1 MLLALSGTVLVSC
14 TQSEFVG
21 ENVQTAE
28 NNAISFGGGTGRMT
42 RANITGADAAKK
54 LGDVMLV
61 NGAKQGDA
69 GYTNVFANYQVKYD
83 RANAFTGNDEINNQW
98 YYVFDAQTI
107 KYWDYASTDYRFV
120 AGSPVANFTFHPTST
135 TDATIA
141 TADVTGLG
149 GRLNHS
155 VSVASTAAPVYIADP
170 VVVAKANYKQ
180 PVTFAFKTMQSKVR
194 VGIYETI
201 PGYKITAISF
211 YNNDATPVA
220 SNYITL
226 NSATDG
232 YFQGASAGKATVTY
246 NWTTTPASYTF
257 AYDATGLTTGKYW
270 EGGQFTSGV
279 PAINSASTDL
289 YGADSDMSTTGYFN
303 VLPTPSAIDAAPLT
317 LTCDYTLTALVGGE
331 TINVKGAKATIPA
344 AYTKW
349 AANTAYTY
357 IFKITDNSNGS
368 TGEPG
373 TDPEGLFPITFD
385 AAVVNVEDATQEV
398 GTETTLST
406 PSITV
411 YQDGNVVE
419 NGITYV
425 AGDVVVKAMVGTT
438 EVTTATWSYVELAG
452 TTYDYTKD
460 YEKLGESGAATDWTS
475 GALTSVTANKT
486 YVIKAVYNDGT
497 KDYTAYF
504 VLVVGAAEAG
514 PANS

>member
-1 MLLALSGTVLVSC
+1 MKKSLVMLLALSGTVLVSC

-42 RANITGADAAKK
+42 RATITGADAATK
-54 LGDVMLV
+54 LGNEMKVYGV
-61 NGAKQGDA
+61 KGD
-69 GYTNVFANYQVKYD
+69 GDTYTNVFVDYVVKYD
-83 RANAFTGNDEINNQW
+83 NGKQGNDEYNNGW
-98 YYVFDAQTI
+98 YYVEGNQTI
-107 KYWDYASTDYRFV
+107 KYWDYSTKDYRFV
-120 AGSPVANFTFHPTST
+120 AGSPVANFTF
-135 TDATIA
+135 TDVKSAV
-141 TADVTGLG
+141 VTGLG

-201 PGYKITAISF
+201 PGYKITKISF

-220 SNYITL
+220 SQYITL
-226 NSATDG
+226 NSATDA
-232 YFQGASAGKATVTY
+232 YFQGASAGTGTVTY
-246 NWTTTPASYTF
+246 DWTTTPASYTF
-257 AYDATGLTTGKYW
+257 AYAATGLTTRKYW

-303 VLPTPSAIDAAPLT
+303 VMPTPSAIDPAPLT
-317 LTCDYTLTALVGGE
+317 LTCDYTLTALDNGE

-357 IFKITDNSNGS
+357 IFKITDNTNGT
-368 TGEPG
+368 TGDDD
-373 TDPEGLFPITFD
+373 DPEGLFPITFD
-385 AAVVNVEDATQEV
+385 AAIVNVEDATQEV
-398 GTETTLST
+398 GTETTLSTT

-425 AGDVVVKAMVGTT
+425 EGNVEVKAMVGTE
-438 EVTTATWSYVELAG
+438 EVTPTWSYVELDG

-460 YEKLGESGAATDWTS
+460 YEKLGTDGADTPWTS
-475 GALTSVTANKT
+475 GALTSVNANKT
-486 YVIKAVYNDGT
+486 YVIKAVHTVGT
-497 KDYTAYF
+497 ENYTAYF
-504 VLVVGAAEAG
+504 VLVVSAAEEG

>member
-42 RANITGADAAKK
+42 RANITGADAATK
-54 LGDVMLV
+54 LGNEMEVYGV
-61 NGAKQGDA
+61 KGD
-69 GYTNVFANYQVKYD
+69 GTTYTNVFVDYVVKYD
-83 RANAFTGNDEINNQW
+83 NGKQGNDEYNKGW
-98 YYVFDAQTI
+98 YYVEGNQTI
-107 KYWDYASTDYRFV
+107 KYWDYSTKDYRFV
-120 AGSPVANFTFHPTST
+120 AGSPVANFKFTDVTS
-135 TDATIA
+135 AA
-141 TADVTGLG
+141 VTGLG

-155 VSVASTAAPVYIADP
+155 TTVAADAAPVYIADP
-170 VVVAKANYKQ
+170 VVVAKANYNQ

-211 YNNDATPVA
+211 YNNTTPDA
-220 SNYITL
+220 SQYITL

-232 YFQGASAGKATVTY
+232 YFQGASAGTGTVIY

-257 AYDATGLTTGKYW
+257 AYGATGLTTGKYW
-270 EGGQFTSGV
+270 EGGKFTSGV
-279 PAINSASTDL
+279 PAINSASTEL
-289 YGADSDMSTTGYFN
+289 YGTETSMSSTGYFI
-303 VLPTPSAIDAAPLT
+303 VMPTPSAIEAAPLT
-317 LTCDYTLTALVGGE
+317 LTCDYTLTALDNGE

-357 IFKITDNSNGS
+357 IFKITDNTNGT
-368 TGEPG
+368 TGEEG

-385 AAVVNVEDATQEV
+385 AAIVNVEDATQEV
-398 GTETTLST
+398 GTETTLSTT

-425 AGDVVVKAMVGTT
+425 AGNVVVKAMVGTT
-438 EVTTATWSYVELAG
+438 EVTPSWSYVELNG

-460 YEKLGESGAATDWTS
+460 YEKLGADGAATPWTS
-475 GALTSVTANKT
+475 GALTSVNANRT
-486 YVIKAVYNDGT
+486 YVIKAVHTVGT
-497 KDYTAYF
+497 ENYTAYF
-504 VLVVGAAEAG
+504 VLVVGDAEAG